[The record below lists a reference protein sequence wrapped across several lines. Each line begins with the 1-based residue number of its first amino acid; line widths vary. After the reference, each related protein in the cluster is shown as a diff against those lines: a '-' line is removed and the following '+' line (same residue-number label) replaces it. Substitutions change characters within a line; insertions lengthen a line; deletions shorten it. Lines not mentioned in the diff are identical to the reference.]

1 MSELD
6 DAIIRDSDKQFR
18 IRVTGYL
25 RGLGVSQI
33 IGTKEYL
40 EIVFIGGNYSLR
52 LGYPQ
57 KLEKLFEVVKKKLL
71 LDTELGIK
79 DINSI
84 GYFINEYI
92 DEIESF
98 LRKNI
103 EWTQSISGNST
114 Q

>member
-40 EIVFIGGNYSLR
+40 EIVSIGGEYSIR
-52 LGYPQ
+52 VGYPQ
-57 KLEKLFEVVKKKLL
+57 KLEKLYEVVKKKLL
-71 LDTELGIK
+71 LETELEIK
-79 DINSI
+79 EISSI
-84 GYFINEYI
+84 SYFINECI

-98 LRKNI
+98 LK
-103 EWTQSISGNST
+103 QV
-114 Q
+114 